1 MTLSVYRVSVH
12 KTSGLELARP
22 PNDIIIMPGGP
33 FTGSPIDLLRKLKL
47 IYEYILMG
55 YHIEVKRYTLT
66 PDGISVQ
73 EQRRPHAPGRSPN
86 G

>member
-22 PNDIIIMPGGP
+22 PNDIIIMPGGTL
-33 FTGSPIDLLRKLKL
+33 TGSPHYMLKTLKL
-47 IYEYILMG
+47 IYGLVLLG

-73 EQRRPHAPGRSPN
+73 EQRSTHAP
-86 G
+86 